1 MLITDIKKIG
11 NSNKYRIFADDV
23 FFATLLDEDI
33 VKNHL
38 KTDLEID
45 EEKLREIC
53 FVGQKNVAF
62 DNCLKL
68 LGTYPKTEKE
78 LRRYLKEKGY
88 TIEVIDYVCQKL
100 IEYKFLNDDS
110 YADMYIKANIKKK
123 GKRLIAFELKQKGID
138 EKIVWQKLESV
149 EDDSCFL
156 IAEKY
161 MRNKV
166 KDEKN
171 KQKAYRFLASKGFES
186 DKIIE
191 ALNTIFKGEDF

>member
-45 EEKLREIC
+45 EVKLREIC

-88 TIEVIDYVCQKL
+88 TVEVIDYVCQKL

-123 GKRLIAFELKQKGID
+123 GKRLIAFELKQKGVDQNI
-138 EKIVWQKLESV
+138 ISSKLEVV
-149 EDDSCFL
+149 EDNACL
-156 IAEKY
+156 PLAEKY
-161 MRNKV
+161 MKSKAR
-166 KDEKN
+166 DEKN
-171 KQKAYRFLASKGFES
+171 KQKTYRFLASKGFES
-186 DKIIE
+186 DKIIK